1 MTDCLK
7 IVNKWII
14 ATHDRTKLK
23 NLFMLQDFIRDDLE
37 YIRRADYIL
46 KMSKFIKSME
56 QTKEVIIVR
65 KYVNL

>member
-7 IVNKWII
+7 IVDKWITT
-14 ATHDRTKLK
+14 THDKTKLK

-37 YIRRADYIL
+37 YIHRSDYIL
-46 KMSKFIKSME
+46 KMTKFLESMD

>member
-7 IVNKWII
+7 IVDKWII
-14 ATHDRTKLK
+14 VTHDKTKLK

-46 KMSKFIKSME
+46 KMSEFLNQRKQDKDMI
-56 QTKEVIIVR
+56 VIR
-65 KYVNL
+65 KYINL